1 MKLALAQIDMRL
13 GDIEG
18 ICSRI
23 ADQAALA
30 ADAGAQLLCVPAPLF
45 TGVQPTTLIEYADF
59 EHDLIRSLRE
69 LAAKVEERGVA
80 CLVPAV
86 VSVEQVPLAEAFLLR
101 EGRVIP
107 LRTLMG
113 LRDDRVEASMW
124 EPVVFEL
131 AGTRIA
137 VTFDFARDIA
147 QLPRGCDLMIYF
159 QTTGFD
165 ISNEETC
172 AVASVADGHYADDV
186 AHAGIWLASMVPVG
200 SFDETVYTGG
210 SFVMDDGGRVMAAAP
225 CFEEGMVVQEVR
237 RGEMGESLDT
247 QRLPRFQREE
257 WLWEALRIFV
267 RDTVAARGFTRVVV
281 PLEGD
286 LPTSLLAALAVDAL
300 GPRNVVGMGFG
311 RSDVFTPQQET
322 RERERVERVR
332 ALAATLNI
340 QLVEREHE
348 DVSRWMDR
356 DVPAR
361 DVGRLRLGI
370 NALYLADIA
379 HELDACVL
387 SSITKTDAAL
397 APASLLAASTPRT
410 VCAPFG
416 DIYLTALEFLARY
429 RNRIS
434 PVLSVSTVSLS
445 AVEDHMVRIVSEI
458 VSTFDDDPSRAARV
472 AATLAAL
479 EPAQIDDA
487 LEAHVDRNCS
497 FDDQPLAHQSPDA
510 LALLLLVVRQ
520 GEGYRRSLPLAP
532 IVSARAF
539 AERIWPPS
547 LAWSDLGRRG
557 AAPERVVDVAR
568 EEMGRL
574 ETRGAERGLRV
585 RGEILGL
592 LGDLL
597 GLTPEQRA
605 ELASEEGQQRM
616 RENAERFENQLREA
630 LLHLSEHDDVPDGGR
645 QTPGMPPHHYPFFS
659 QN

>member
-30 ADAGAQLLCVPAPLF
+30 ADATAQLLCVPAPLF
-45 TGVQPTTLIEYADF
+45 TGVQPTTLIEYTDF
-59 EHDLIRSLRE
+59 EHDLVRSLRE
-69 LAAKVEERGVA
+69 LAVKVEEHGVA

-86 VSVEQVPLAEAFLLR
+86 VSVEQAPLAEAFLLR

-107 LRTLMG
+107 LRTLRG
-113 LRDDRVEASMW
+113 LRGDRVEASMW

-165 ISNEETC
+165 VSNEETC
-172 AVASVADGHYADDV
+172 AVVSVADGHYADDV
-186 AHAGIWLASMVPVG
+186 AQAGIWLACMVPVG

-237 RGEMGESLDT
+237 RGEMGESLDM

-267 RDTVAARGFTRVVV
+267 RDTVVARGFTRVVV

-322 RERERVERVR
+322 RERERVECVR
-332 ALAATLNI
+332 TLAATLNI

-416 DIYLTALEFLARY
+416 DIYLTELEFLARY

-434 PVLSVSTVSLS
+434 PVLPASTVSLS
-445 AVEDHMVRIVSEI
+445 AVEDHMVRIVSEV

-487 LEAHVDRNCS
+487 LEAHVDRNRS
-497 FDDQPLAHQSPDA
+497 FDDQPLSRQSPDA

-539 AERIWPPS
+539 AERTWPPS
-547 LAWSDLGRRG
+547 LAWSDLGRQG

-574 ETRGAERGLRV
+574 ETRGAEHGQRV

-630 LLHLSEHDDVPDGGR
+630 LSHLSEHGDVPDGGR
-645 QTPGMPPHHYPFFS
+645 PAPGMPPHHYPFFS

>member
-30 ADAGAQLLCVPAPLF
+30 ADAAAQLLCVPAPLF

-59 EHDLIRSLRE
+59 EHDLVRSLRE
-69 LAAKVEERGVA
+69 LAVKVEEHGVA

-113 LRDDRVEASMW
+113 LRGDRVEASMW

-172 AVASVADGHYADDV
+172 AVASVADGHYTDDV

-237 RGEMGESLDT
+237 RGEMGESLDM

-267 RDTVAARGFTRVVV
+267 RDTVVARGFTRVVV

-322 RERERVERVR
+322 RERERVECVR
-332 ALAATLNI
+332 TLAATLNI

-416 DIYLTALEFLARY
+416 DIYLTELEFLARY

-434 PVLSVSTVSLS
+434 PVLPASTVSLS
-445 AVEDHMVRIVSEI
+445 AVENHMVRIVSEV

-487 LEAHVDRNCS
+487 LEAHVDRNRS
-497 FDDQPLAHQSPDA
+497 FDDQPLSRQSPDA

-539 AERIWPPS
+539 AERTWPPS
-547 LAWSDLGRRG
+547 LAWSDLGRQG

-574 ETRGAERGLRV
+574 ETRGAEHGQRV

-630 LLHLSEHDDVPDGGR
+630 LSHLSEHGDVPDGGR
-645 QTPGMPPHHYPFFS
+645 PAPGMPPHHYPFFS

>member
-1 MKLALAQIDMRL
+1 
-13 GDIEG
+13 
-18 ICSRI
+18 
-23 ADQAALA
+23 
-30 ADAGAQLLCVPAPLF
+30 
-45 TGVQPTTLIEYADF
+45 
-59 EHDLIRSLRE
+59 
-69 LAAKVEERGVA
+69 
-80 CLVPAV
+80 
-86 VSVEQVPLAEAFLLR
+86 
-101 EGRVIP
+101 
-107 LRTLMG
+107 
-113 LRDDRVEASMW
+113 MW

-165 ISNEETC
+165 VSNEETC
-172 AVASVADGHYADDV
+172 AVVSVADGHYADDV
-186 AHAGIWLASMVPVG
+186 AQAGIWLACMVPVG

-237 RGEMGESLDT
+237 RGEMGESLDM

-267 RDTVAARGFTRVVV
+267 RDTVVARGFTRVVV

-322 RERERVERVR
+322 RERERVECVR
-332 ALAATLNI
+332 TLAATLNI

-416 DIYLTALEFLARY
+416 DIYLTELEFLARY

-434 PVLSVSTVSLS
+434 PVLPASTVSLS
-445 AVEDHMVRIVSEI
+445 AVEDHMVRIVSEV

-487 LEAHVDRNCS
+487 LEAHVDRNRS
-497 FDDQPLAHQSPDA
+497 FDDQPLSRQSPDA

-539 AERIWPPS
+539 AERTWPPS
-547 LAWSDLGRRG
+547 LAWSDLGRQG

-574 ETRGAERGLRV
+574 ETRGAEHGQRV

-630 LLHLSEHDDVPDGGR
+630 LSHLSEHGDVPDGGR
-645 QTPGMPPHHYPFFS
+645 PAPGMPPHHYPFFS